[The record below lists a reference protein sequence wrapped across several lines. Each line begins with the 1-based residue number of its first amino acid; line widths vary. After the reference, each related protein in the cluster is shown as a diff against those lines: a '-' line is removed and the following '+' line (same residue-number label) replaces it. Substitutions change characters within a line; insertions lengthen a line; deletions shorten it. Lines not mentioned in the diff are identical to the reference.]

1 MKQSHLFM
9 YVNKLC
15 IALIIILL
23 VALIAAD
30 GAVDFLGDISAPI
43 IQQLNVI
50 MDLYM
55 PS

>member
-1 MKQSHLFM
+1 M
-9 YVNKLC
+9 YFNKLC
-15 IALIIILL
+15 IALMVLLL

-30 GAVDFLGDISAPI
+30 GAIEFLGDISALV

-55 PS
+55 PV